1 MKPNENCCFAAP
13 RPAYFSAGLYT
24 DLTEPPHRPQT
35 FRYLAMPLQATLR
48 TLTCRLLFALTCL
61 AGSVATLAQTPASL
75 SFQQPVC
82 TQSVS
87 GSVTLNTPAP
97 AAGQAVQLASNMP
110 AVISVAP
117 SVTVPPGANS
127 AAITLRCTPGTQSVA
142 VSISATANSVS
153 QTAVINVPSAALE
166 QVALKP
172 EQALPLP
179 PTSFV
184 GSVALVGPAPAGGV
198 IVTLSN
204 SHPALLNS
212 PTSVTV
218 ASGAKSAN
226 FNVAVL
232 SPVSQ
237 RTPFTITA
245 TGLGVTKTGTGTLT
259 PAEPM
264 SLILQPGNA
273 TNLAGAGGALFTARL
288 TLNGPAGG
296 GGLTLGLSS
305 SNTSVATVPSTVTV
319 RQGETSAEFTVTTSA
334 TPQSASAVITA
345 VGTTVSKTANLTVAS
360 AQLST
365 LSKQVSQVIGGQ
377 TAAFTLLAT
386 SKAGAGG
393 LLVNL
398 SSSNP
403 SALTVPASVLIPA
416 NASTAAFSAS
426 TASVAAQTN
435 VTLTATD
442 GKVTRTEQLLLMPEG
457 LTGFDLSPT
466 SVTGGGT
473 ISGRLT
479 AFAGHNGFSVVTTS
493 DQPQVAAVP
502 AKVSVPANQTS
513 QGFSITTTPV
523 SVPTTVRLS
532 AQLVASTKVSRV
544 GVLGTG
550 ATSPTL
556 STSLTVNPPTIRSL
570 SLSNTTVA
578 ASSPFTGTIT
588 LTGPA
593 PAGLSVTV
601 TSANKAVVVQSPV
614 TFNAGASTAS
624 FQARTLPGPTLLVP
638 ITAKIGNVGTGTT
651 ATVRVFGL

>member
-1 MKPNENCCFAAP
+1 MPHQQTFQVGYILNLIGSPSHPPSTYRYAVMPQQASLRTFTGRLFAA
-13 RPAYFSAGLYT
+13 AISMGSTA
-24 DLTEPPHRPQT
+24 
-35 FRYLAMPLQATLR
+35 
-48 TLTCRLLFALTCL
+48 FAF
-61 AGSVATLAQTPASL
+61 AQTPTTL
-75 SFQQPVC
+75 TFQQPVC

-87 GSVTLNTPAP
+87 GSVTLNAPAP
-97 AAGQAVQLASNMP
+97 AAGQVVQLSSNMP

-117 SVTVPPGANS
+117 SVTVPAGANS
-127 AAITLRCTPGTQSVA
+127 AAITLRCTPGSQSVA
-142 VSISATANSVS
+142 VSVSATASNVS

-166 QVALKP
+166 RVVLKS
-172 EQALPLP
+172 EQAPPLP

-184 GSVALVGPAPAGGV
+184 GSVSLVGPAPAGGV

-204 SHPALLNS
+204 SHPTLLNS
-212 PTSVTV
+212 PASVTV
-218 ASGAKSAN
+218 AAGAKSAN

-245 TGLGVTKTGTGTLT
+245 TGLGVTKMGADTLT
-259 PAEPM
+259 PAEPVT
-264 SLILQPGNA
+264 LTLQPRNP
-273 TNLAGAGGALFTARL
+273 TNLAGAGATTQTGAGGAAFTARL
-288 TLNGPAGG
+288 TLNGPAGV
-296 GGLTLGLSS
+296 GGLALNLSS
-305 SNTSVATVPSTVTV
+305 SNTGVATVPATVTV

-334 TPQSASAVITA
+334 TPQSSSAVITVA
-345 VGTTVSKTANLTVAS
+345 GATVSKTVNLTVAS

-377 TAAFTLLAT
+377 TASFTLLAT

-416 NASTAAFSAS
+416 NASTASFSAN
-426 TASVAAQTN
+426 TASVATQTN

-457 LTGFDLSPT
+457 LTGFDLSPA

-473 ISGRLT
+473 VSGRLT
-479 AFAGHNGFSVVTTS
+479 AFAGHNGFSVVITS

-523 SVPTTVRLS
+523 SAPTTVRLS
-532 AQLVASTKVSRV
+532 AQLAASTKVSRV
-544 GVLGTG
+544 GVSGSG

-556 STSLTVNPPTIRSL
+556 STSLTVNPPAIRSL

-624 FQARTLPGPTLLVP
+624 FQARTLPGPTVLVP

>member
-1 MKPNENCCFAAP
+1 M
-13 RPAYFSAGLYT
+13 
-24 DLTEPPHRPQT
+24 
-35 FRYLAMPLQATLR
+35 
-48 TLTCRLLFALTCL
+48 
-61 AGSVATLAQTPASL
+61 
-75 SFQQPVC
+75 
-82 TQSVS
+82 
-87 GSVTLNTPAP
+87 
-97 AAGQAVQLASNMP
+97 QLASNMP

-127 AAITLRCTPGTQSVA
+127 AAIVLRCTPGTQSLA
-142 VSISATANSVS
+142 VSISATANNVT
-153 QTAVINVPSAALE
+153 QTAVMNVPSAALE

-172 EQALPLP
+172 EQAPPLP
-179 PTSFV
+179 PTSFL

-212 PTSVTV
+212 PASVTV
-218 ASGAKSAN
+218 VAGTKSAN

-237 RTPFTITA
+237 RTPFAITA

-259 PAEPM
+259 PAEPL
-264 SLILQPGNA
+264 SLILQP
-273 TNLAGAGGALFTARL
+273 TNLAAAGGALFTARL

-334 TPQSASAVITA
+334 TPQSANAVITA
-345 VGTTVSKTANLTVAS
+345 TGATVSKTANLTIAS

-416 NASTAAFSAS
+416 NASTATFSAS
-426 TASVAAQTN
+426 TKSVAAQTN

-473 ISGRLT
+473 VSGRLA
-479 AFAGHNGFSVVTTS
+479 AFAGHNGFSVVITS

-513 QGFSITTTPV
+513 QGFSITTNPV

-532 AQLVASTKVSRV
+532 AQLAASTKADLV
-544 GVLGTG
+544 GVLG
-550 ATSPTL
+550 SPTL
-556 STSLTVNPPTIRSL
+556 STSLMVNPPSIRAL

-578 ASSPFTGTIT
+578 AGSPFTGTIT

-624 FQARTLPGPTLLVP
+624 FQARTLPGPTVLVP

-651 ATVRVFGL
+651 ATVKVFGF